1 MPWFFD
7 PILVSVHMRVSDSHS
22 QTPWFR
28 DERGEDAAASSIAA
42 SSQIVETEFPP
53 ITSAGVGVLIV
64 SVLMPLIATVWTG
77 LRVWTRRLR
86 GISPFLLEDILCYLG
101 LLVFWGVGINYIC
114 MVIIG
119 GGGYHIRQLQPI
131 HITRFSQTTFAAQVL
146 YALALG
152 FTKNSLV
159 CMLKR
164 IFFTQSYAWIA
175 YLILSLNVAWML
187 QTILTGILICRPITM
202 NWDPTARGQC
212 GNQTL
217 AFAAVSIVDIVT
229 DLAIIILPLRLVA
242 SLQMKKTYKVAL
254 ICVFGFGL
262 ITVLFTAIRLYF
274 VFNLDFTDISFS
286 SIPLTIIG
294 VIQLCVANMVASA
307 PLLRPVYGTVSMV
320 AQG

>member
-7 PILVSVHMRVSDSHS
+7 PIL
-22 QTPWFR
+22 TPWFR

-53 ITSAGVGVLIV
+53 ITSAG
-64 SVLMPLIATVWTG
+64 
-77 LRVWTRRLR
+77 
-86 GISPFLLEDILCYLG
+86 
-101 LLVFWGVGINYIC
+101 LVFWGVGINYIC

-119 GGGYHIRQLQPI
+119 GGGYHIHQLQPI

-217 AFAAVSIVDIVT
+217 AFAA
-229 DLAIIILPLRLVA
+229 
-242 SLQMKKTYKVAL
+242 MKKTYKVAL

-262 ITVLFTAIRLYF
+262 ITVVFTAIRLYF

-294 VIQLCVANMVASA
+294 VIQLCVANMV
-307 PLLRPVYGTVSMV
+307 YGTVSMV